1 MGLSTGASP
10 WTHKPL
16 APCPSGL
23 KSPWVAMADTAHSQ
37 APTGAFY
44 RARIASLLAIAPL
57 GIWTALHLWD
67 NLSAFGG
74 AQPWEQAVTGARH
87 PLNQALLVVVV
98 LLPLVLHT
106 IWGIARLGSSRPN
119 NVRYGYFDNLKYLLQ
134 RLSAVGLLGFIGAHL
149 WLAWAQPRFVE
160 GRPEPFAEISHE
172 MAHHTPTLVVYILGI
187 LAVAYH
193 LANGI
198 QSFAMGQGV
207 VASAGALKRLDW
219 VVYLAFVV
227 FLAMG
232 WGSVFAL
239 WRAG

>member
-1 MGLSTGASP
+1 MADIAPPLASTGS
-10 WTHKPL
+10 
-16 APCPSGL
+16 
-23 KSPWVAMADTAHSQ
+23 
-37 APTGAFY
+37 FY
-44 RARIASLLAIAPL
+44 RARIASFLAIAPL

-74 AQPWEQAVTGARH
+74 AQAWEQSVTAARH
-87 PLNQALLVVVV
+87 PLHQALLVVVV

-106 IWGIARLGSSRPN
+106 VWGIVRLASFRPN
-119 NVRYGYFDNLKYLLQ
+119 NVRYGNYDNLKYLLQ
-134 RLSAVGLLGFIGAHL
+134 RLSAIGLLAFIGAHL

-187 LAVAYH
+187 LAVSYH

-198 QSFAMGQGV
+198 QTFAMGQGM
-207 VASAGALKRLDW
+207 VASAGALRRLEW
-219 VVYLAFVV
+219 VVYLTFAIL
-227 FLAMG
+227 LAMG
-232 WGSVFAL
+232 WGSMFAL

>member
-1 MGLSTGASP
+1 MGLSTGACP
-10 WTHKPL
+10 RTHKLL

-23 KSPWVAMADTAHSQ
+23 KSPWFAMADTAHSQ

-74 AQPWEQAVTGARH
+74 AQPWERAVTGARH

-106 IWGIARLGSSRPN
+106 LWGIGRLFSFRPN
-119 NVRYGYFDNLKYLLQ
+119 NVRYGNFDNLKYLLQ
-134 RLSAVGLLGFIGAHL
+134 RLSALGLLGFIGAHL

-160 GRPEPFAEISHE
+160 GRPEPFAESRTRWPT
-172 MAHHTPTLVVYILGI
+172 TPPRWWST
-187 LAVAYH
+187 
-193 LANGI
+193 
-198 QSFAMGQGV
+198 SS
-207 VASAGALKRLDW
+207 AS
-219 VVYLAFVV
+219 
-227 FLAMG
+227 
-232 WGSVFAL
+232 
-239 WRAG
+239 WR

>member
-1 MGLSTGASP
+1 MADIAPPLASTGS
-10 WTHKPL
+10 
-16 APCPSGL
+16 
-23 KSPWVAMADTAHSQ
+23 
-37 APTGAFY
+37 FY
-44 RARIASLLAIAPL
+44 RARIASFLAIAPL

-74 AQPWEQAVTGARH
+74 AQAWEQSVTAARH
-87 PLNQALLVVVV
+87 PLHQALLVVVV

-106 IWGIARLGSSRPN
+106 VWGIVRLASFRPN
-119 NVRYGYFDNLKYLLQ
+119 NVRYGNYDNLKYLLQ
-134 RLSAVGLLGFIGAHL
+134 RLSAIGLLAFIGAHL

-187 LAVAYH
+187 LAVSYH

-198 QSFAMGQGV
+198 QTFAMGQGM
-207 VASAGALKRLDW
+207 VASAGALRRLEW
-219 VVYLAFVV
+219 VVYLTFAIL
-227 FLAMG
+227 LAMG